1 MTTRKAMQS
10 FTHALDRRYLV
21 THGTLRRQRRDAALR
36 PIRFPAGVLKA
47 LAACKKPMSFNDTQV
62 FRKLYP
68 ENDYP
73 TSSSPL
79 RSWKEDA
86 EHMQM
91 IERHHSAG
99 ELSDGLYVEIKNL
112 LPITYADAAAIAK
125 RANEERRGGASL
137 EEIHDCLAKLEGHG
151 DAELPQSADMQ
162 IEPIKPDD
170 VDSFLMAAQATFL
183 RWHLIRGYDWAF
195 ARGALLRLLR
205 MARNEWRQR

>member
-47 LAACKKPMSFNDTQV
+47 LAACKEPMSFNDTQV

-151 DAELPQSADMQ
+151 AGELPPQ
-162 IEPIKPDD
+162 PDTGAESETD
-170 VDSFLMAAQATFL
+170 RFLAAAEATLL
-183 RWHLIRGYDWAF
+183 RWRLVKGYDWTF

-205 MARNEWRQR
+205 MARKEWRS